1 MTRLPCPKNIAVSFP
16 LRHQSRNAPAQ
27 KKIATTSV
35 NGCSPLSVGLVSRK
49 KGIVSFAAEE
59 RQPRPQS
66 TPVRLVAPPE
76 GSAQAGRSEEHTS
89 ELQSL
94 MRISYAVFC
103 LKKKKK
109 DSHPHASHN
118 VRSCRQETDGYHY
131 TTSALTNEHTA
142 E

>member
-27 KKIATTSV
+27 KKIATASV
-35 NGCSPLSVGLVSRK
+35 NGCSPLSAGLVSRK

-76 GSAQAGRSEEHTS
+76 ASAQTGCSAACFRSEEHTS

-94 MRISYAVFC
+94 MRTSYAVFR
-103 LKKKKK
+103 LQKQK
-109 DSHPHASHN
+109 S
-118 VRSCRQETDGYHY
+118 QEYK
-131 TTSALTNEHTA
+131 A
-142 E
+142 